1 VALFFDKSW
10 FDQTLSA
17 KGLTRADLAQAT
29 GSDLDDITAMFKDQ
43 MEVPASYVQIWA
55 ALLGQSTAEIALR
68 CGVSTRVPELSDD
81 AGRLGMLEARMAAL
95 EALVAK
101 LAKQQDAATQ
111 IS

>member
-1 VALFFDKSW
+1 VALFFDKIW

-17 KGLTRADLAQAT
+17 KRLTRADLAQAT

-43 MEVPASYVQIWA
+43 MEVPAIHIQIWA

-68 CGVSTRVPELSDD
+68 CGVSTRVPQITDD
-81 AGRLGMLEARMAAL
+81 VGRIAMLEARIAAL